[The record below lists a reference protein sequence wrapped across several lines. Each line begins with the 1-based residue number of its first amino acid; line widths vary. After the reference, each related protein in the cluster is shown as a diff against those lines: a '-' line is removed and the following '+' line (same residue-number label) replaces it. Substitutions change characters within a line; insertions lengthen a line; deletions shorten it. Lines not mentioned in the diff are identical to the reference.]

1 MPVYNEELGVV
12 PFLNEIS
19 IAFSGYRMSFFVIND
34 ASTDKTNSQLNQFKE
49 KFQENINHEILIVNN
64 ERNLGHGASV
74 LLGLKMSCRKSFDY
88 VITVDGDGQCTGDD
102 LLRNFQKYR
111 SKGSQVHECVRIHR
125 RDPLFRKIVTEAVRL
140 LVFIKSGKFPQDGN
154 TPVRMYN
161 QTALSAILK
170 LIPDQ
175 TLIPNI
181 HISIMI
187 RREKLES
194 SSSKIVW
201 GEPRGAE
208 KFGSTWRQKR
218 RFLPSARFIAFCKN
232 ALKEFL
238 R

>member
-1 MPVYNEELGVV
+1 MPVFNEELGVV

-19 IAFSGYRMSFFVIND
+19 VAFSGYKTNFLVIND
-34 ASTDKTNSQLNQFKE
+34 ASTDETNSELNQFKNN
-49 KFQENINHEILIVNN
+49 FLENTNHDILIVNN

-74 LLGLKMSCRKSFDY
+74 LLGLKMSCRKSYDY
-88 VITVDGDGQCTGDD
+88 VITVDGDGQCSGHD
-102 LLRNFQKYR
+102 LLRNFQTYR
-111 SKGSQVHECVRIHR
+111 GKESQVHECVRIHR
-125 RDPLFRKIVTEAVRL
+125 RDPLFRKIVTVAVKI
-140 LVFIKSGKFPQDGN
+140 LVFTKSGKFPQDGN

-187 RREKLES
+187 RREKLELS
-194 SSSKIVW
+194 SSEIVW

-218 RFLPSARFIAFCKN
+218 RFLPSVRFVAFCKN
-232 ALKEFL
+232 ALKELL